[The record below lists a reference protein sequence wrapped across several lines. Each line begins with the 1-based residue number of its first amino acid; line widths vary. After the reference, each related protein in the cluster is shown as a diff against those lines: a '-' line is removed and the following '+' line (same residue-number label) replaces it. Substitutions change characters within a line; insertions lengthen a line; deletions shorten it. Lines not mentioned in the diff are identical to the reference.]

1 MIVIIA
7 KFKHF
12 YYPIAYMIYMNLYIY
27 IYYWLN
33 RDEDESVLY
42 MYDIYEKEN
51 ETNKFNQ
58 ERMIDVLQ

>member
-51 ETNKFNQ
+51 ETNKFN
-58 ERMIDVLQ
+58 